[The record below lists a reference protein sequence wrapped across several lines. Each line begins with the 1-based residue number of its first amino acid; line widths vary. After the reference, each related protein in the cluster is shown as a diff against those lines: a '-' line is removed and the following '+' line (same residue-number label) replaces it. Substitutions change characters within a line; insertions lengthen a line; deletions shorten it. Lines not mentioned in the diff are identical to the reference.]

1 MPEAADHKRFTV
13 AATAY
18 LLNLNREEMQ
28 SPAYAVHYQDPPR
41 PSETGGE
48 IISLRFPTLIVAAY
62 VSDPQAVAEKV
73 AGILNRHWDD
83 GQPLPPLAEA
93 RRAIM
98 ARRWT
103 AAEADELAALIKIG
117 DLPASQKRM
126 LFASAPDDVT
136 GTEGLGVEL
145 RTGADYAVAKALTRR
160 RLGQHDGPGGSL
172 PGMYWSNSEGL
183 ALRKILM
190 ERDAA
195 QAPEVVRG

>member
-1 MPEAADHKRFTV
+1 MPGAAAHKRFTA

-18 LLNLNREEMQ
+18 LLNLNCEDVK
-28 SPAYAVHYQDPPR
+28 STTYAVHYQDPPR
-41 PSETGGE
+41 PSDTGGE
-48 IISLRFPTLIVAAY
+48 IISLRFPALIVAVY
-62 VSDPQAVAEKV
+62 LSDAQAVAEKV
-73 AGILNRHWDD
+73 AGTLNRHWDD
-83 GQPLPPLAEA
+83 GEPLPPLAEA

-103 AAEADELAALIKIG
+103 ASEADELAALIKLG
-117 DLPASQKRM
+117 DLPASQRHM

-145 RTGADYAVAKALTRR
+145 RSGADYAVAKALTRR
-160 RLGQHDGPGGSL
+160 QLGQHTGPGGSL

-190 ERDAA
+190 ERDDAP
-195 QAPEVVRG
+195 APEAAHG